1 MHISLSTLSQ
11 LRLARPQR
19 ASLGHL
25 RFCRRAA
32 AGATLVALL
41 QACGGSDSASGPG
54 EESSDVDSETMS
66 VTLSATDEAFA
77 NPERGFY
84 VWGADDLVRLTRADA
99 DAAFADGKRL
109 IFMLV
114 RLDAYKDAVI
124 PESYLAEIKDGL
136 GIVRSAGLKTVLR
149 FVYNYPETE
158 TDFQNA
164 KDASLTRVLSHIDQL
179 APALQENADVISVL
193 QGGFIGAWGEWHTSS
208 NGLTDPAART
218 QIRDALLAATPT
230 DKFIQLR
237 YPGHVMDWYATPT
250 APSQAFS
257 GSGPSR
263 IGLHND
269 CFLASATDVGT
280 YSEDETE
287 RARERDYVAAVSQS
301 APFGGET
308 CNPADEPGAQV
319 RGSCADILAEGR
331 QFSLTYLNN
340 DYHREAFHDR
350 WRSEGCMP
358 EVERRMGYRLAWG
371 TLTHAVQTQPGQ
383 DLTVDFSVRNEGW
396 ARPYSA
402 RPVQLVLRHRASGDV
417 LRLAGSG
424 VDVRSWL
431 PDATHTGS
439 LVVPIPE
446 SAATGDYDVHVA
458 LPDGA
463 DTLAA
468 DTRYAIRP
476 ANADDS
482 AAGTRWDA
490 TLGAFGLGTTL
501 TVR

>member
-1 MHISLSTLSQ
+1 MLS
-11 LRLARPQR
+11 
-19 ASLGHL
+19 
-25 RFCRRAA
+25 
-32 AGATLVALL
+32 
-41 QACGGSDSASGPG
+41 ACGGS
-54 EESSDVDSETMS
+54 SSISSEQGKAPTDVDAQTVS
-66 VTLSATDEAFA
+66 VTLSTTDEAIA

-84 VWGADDLVRLTRADA
+84 VWASDDLVRLTRGDA
-99 DAAFADGKRL
+99 DAAFASGKRL
-109 IFMLV
+109 IFTLV
-114 RLDAYKDAVI
+114 RLDAYKDAAI
-124 PESYLAEIKDGL
+124 PDSTLAQIKAGL

-149 FVYNYPETE
+149 FVYNYPENE

-164 KDASLTRVLSHIDQL
+164 KDASLTRVLAHIEQL
-179 APALQENADVISVL
+179 APALQDNADVISVL

-208 NGLTDPAART
+208 NGLTDAAART
-218 QIRDALLAATPT
+218 QVRDALLAAMPT

-237 YPGHVMDWYATPT
+237 YPAHVMGWYATAT

-257 GSGPSR
+257 GIGQAR

-280 YSEDETE
+280 YSEDAAT

-350 WRSEGCMP
+350 WQSEGCLP
-358 EVERRMGYRLAWG
+358 EVERRMGYRLAWQ
-371 TLTHAVQTQPGQ
+371 TITHAVQAQRGQ
-383 DLTVDFSVRNEGW
+383 DMTLDFSVRNEGW

-402 RPVQLVLRHRASGDV
+402 RPMQIVLRHRTSGDV
-417 LRLAGSG
+417 LRLSGSG
-424 VDVRSWL
+424 VDVRTWL
-431 PDATHTGS
+431 PNATHTGS
-439 LVVPIPE
+439 FVVAVPE
-446 SAATGDYDVHVA
+446 TAAAGDYDVHLA

-463 DTLAA
+463 ATLAA
-468 DTRYAIRP
+468 DVRYAIRP
-476 ANADDS
+476 ANADGS
-482 AAGTRWDA
+482 ATGAGWDA
-490 TLGAFGLGTTL
+490 TLGAFRLGSTL
-501 TVR
+501 TVI